1 MKTKWFTLIEFLI
14 IVVIIW
20 IIVVAIGWCWRLN
33 KEWKE
38 YKEEHCRWLSDED
51 CLKEW
56 QDKNFRETYC
66 YDLTEDECTELKI
79 KVRADDINSSTCR
92 SCKWRF

>member
-1 MKTKWFTLIEFLI
+1 MKTKWFTLVEFLI
-14 IVVIIW
+14 IVVVIW
-20 IIVVAIGWCWRLN
+20 IIVVAVGWCWLLN
-33 KEWKE
+33 KELKE

-56 QDKNFRETYC
+56 QDRNFRETYC

-79 KVRADDINSSTCR
+79 KVRADDINSRSCR
-92 SCKWRF
+92 NCKWRF